1 MRAALRDGPKKV
13 NCINMDKPKPLSNEV
28 LVAVRSCGICG
39 SDIVRIQEDNPKWD
53 QIVLGHEFSG
63 EIVEL
68 GEDVTGWQ
76 VGDRVSAAPLMP
88 DMHSKESLKGDYA
101 LDKNYSFIG
110 SRVQGAF
117 GEFLRVPAI
126 NLVPIGELSFD
137 QAAFIEPIT
146 VCLHPILRLDNLLG
160 KDVVVTGAGTIGLL
174 AIQIFKSMGCRE
186 IIASDISDGKLELA
200 KQMGA
205 TYVCNPIH
213 EPLEAVCDRELENG
227 AHVVF
232 ESSGAGPAKISALQV
247 ARGRGT
253 VLLVGTAHTSLT
265 FTGPQ
270 FEAITRKELNV
281 VGSWMSYSA
290 PFPGEEWST
299 AVWMMK
305 EGLIDVT
312 ALQTH
317 TFPIEQIQSAY
328 DVIYK
333 NDELWAKVMINF
345 QGE

>member
-1 MRAALRDGPKKV
+1 MRAALRNGPKKV
-13 NCINMDKPKPLSNEV
+13 DCIEMDKPKPLSNEV

-53 QIVLGHEFSG
+53 EIVLGHEFSG

-68 GEDVTGWQ
+68 GEEVKEWQ
-76 VGDRVSAAPLMP
+76 IGDRVSAAPLIP
-88 DMHSKESLKGDYA
+88 DMNSTESLKGDYA

-117 GEFLRVPAI
+117 GEYLRVPAM
-126 NLVPIGELSFD
+126 NLVPIGDLSFN

-146 VCLHPILRLDNLLG
+146 VCLHPILRLENLLG

-186 IIASDISDGKLELA
+186 IIASDISDGKLDLA
-200 KQMGA
+200 QQMGA
-205 TYVCNPIH
+205 TKICNPVK
-213 EPLEAVCDRELENG
+213 ESLEQLCKRELENG

-232 ESSGAGPAKISALQV
+232 ESSGAGAAKISALQI

-253 VLLVGTAHTSLT
+253 VMLVGTAHSALT

-270 FEAITRKELNV
+270 FESITRKELNV

-305 EGLIDVT
+305 EGLINVNK
-312 ALQTH
+312 LQTH
-317 TFPIEQIQSAY
+317 TFPIEEIQLAY
-328 DVIYK
+328 DIIYK
-333 NDELWAKVMINF
+333 NEELWAKVMINF
-345 QGE
+345 GGK